1 MEGGKKLSNVSVKV
15 WYCHIEKHKTF
26 SPLSSKLRQLPESK
40 KNGSCYYKGR
50 EGKSISNGVYDGQ
63 IQELFFRCILREYKE
78 EKKNKKVEGAKR
90 EFMAFS
96 SFLPATFSLS

>member
-1 MEGGKKLSNVSVKV
+1 MFLSKYDIVIQK
-15 WYCHIEKHKTF
+15 KHKTF
-26 SPLSSKLRQLPESK
+26 SPLSSKLHQLPESK

-63 IQELFFRCILREYKE
+63 IQELFFWCILRAYKE

-90 EFMAFS
+90 ELMAFS
-96 SFLPATFSLS
+96 SFLPATF